1 MSKHTRYILAFAV
14 LITCYSAGNYLA
26 SRAQSLPDLDR
37 VIDQRVDRASQGAAE
52 RAQERASERALTN
65 ASDAAAERLLQ
76 RQTSQASEVAA
87 ERARQQ
93 GIERIGGQAEEVA
106 RRRAE
111 AGSQAQSSLESV
123 RDRLRGVVS
132 QQPNTAEQAVAQAD
146 RRASRGRATQ
156 SPGRAVGQA
165 AGLLP
170 PLPERLEI
178 GGPGGGTV
186 YVEIE
191 ISPGIRAIERE
202 WIILVN
208 PEQRQQLFS
217 DAPELIPFLTGSTDF
232 GVLNSEVL
240 TFAIPPDLDADGAV
254 LELLPVNLRPL
265 MDRNHVYQVQ
275 NQSSDSSANLVEKEQ
290 PAGAFPLATP
300 MASVCEEP
308 VTVGMIDSAIHT
320 GHAVFQNLTPDRLQI
335 QRFMAPELVSPVN
348 HGTAVASVLIGDD
361 SALGPLL
368 PNATVYSAT
377 AVHGQDRYR
386 QGATALNLMRA
397 TAWLIEQDVSVIN
410 ISLTGP
416 ENRVLERVLGMA
428 MANNVAIVAAAGN
441 NGAHSPP
448 VYPAAYPGV
457 TAVTA
462 VDRNGDIYRWA
473 NQGEHVEFAALGVD
487 LPVARSD
494 GTIGRLSGTSLAAP
508 IVSAYLACAIAHASG
523 DVRTAYQEMQSESID
538 RGEPGHDNVFG
549 FGVLHPHPALIN

>member
-1 MSKHTRYILAFAV
+1 MSTHTRYILAIAV
-14 LITCYSAGNYLA
+14 LGACYVAGSYLA

-37 VIDQRVDRASQGAAE
+37 VIDQNVEQTSQGAV
-52 RAQERASERALTN
+52 ERALDRVRELT
-65 ASDAAAERLLQ
+65 SDEVSGAAAERVL
-76 RQTSQASEVAA
+76 RQTEQASEVAA

-93 GIERIGGQAEEVA
+93 GVGRVSEQAGELA

-123 RDRLRGVVS
+123 RDRLEDTIL
-132 QQPNTAEQAVAQAD
+132 QQQSPVEAL
-146 RRASRGRATQ
+146 ASRAAPDAGEVNAQNSEGSQ
-156 SPGRAVGQA
+156 SGQA

-170 PLPERLEI
+170 PLPERLEVSS
-178 GGPGGGTV
+178 PGGGPI
-186 YVEIE
+186 YVEVE

-208 PEQRQQLFS
+208 PEQRQQLFI
-217 DAPELIPFLTGSTDF
+217 DAPELIPFLTDSAEF
-232 GVLNSEVL
+232 GVLDSEVL

-254 LELLPVNLRPL
+254 LELLPENLRPL

-275 NQSSDSSANLVEKEQ
+275 SQSSEGQEDLADAEQ
-290 PAGAFPLATP
+290 PAGGFPLITP
-300 MASVCEEP
+300 MAAVCNEP
-308 VTVGMIDSAIHT
+308 VAIGMIDSAIHT
-320 GHAVFQNLTPDRLQI
+320 GHSVFEQLAPGRLRT
-335 QRFMAPELVSPVN
+335 QRFLAPELISPVN

-361 SALGPLL
+361 PALGPLL

-397 TAWLIEQDVSVIN
+397 ISWLIEQGVSVIN

-416 ENRVLERVLGMA
+416 QNRVLERVLGMA
-428 MANNVAIVAAAGN
+428 IESDVAIVAAAGN

-448 VYPAAYPGV
+448 VFPAAYPGV

-462 VDRNGDIYRWA
+462 VDRGGEIYRWA

-487 LPVARSD
+487 LPAARPD
-494 GTIGRLSGTSLAAP
+494 GTIGTLSGTSLAAP
-508 IVSAYLACAIAHASG
+508 VVSAYLACALTHASG
-523 DVRTAYQEMQSESID
+523 NVQTAYRQIQLQSID
-538 RGEPGHDNVFG
+538 RGEPGRDSVFG
-549 FGVLHPHPALIN
+549 FGVLHPGSTLRN